1 MRAQA
6 MQLYFLHR
14 DQCNHRK
21 HRLHALSMRQRGGEV
36 RADFHRANKCT
47 LFAFDGE
54 SKKTNLFVIKIWIP
68 FELSAFFL
76 CVSRI
81 S

>member
-6 MQLYFLHR
+6 MAYATYFLHR
-14 DQCNHRK
+14 DHMQCNHRK

-36 RADFHRANKCT
+36 RADLHRANKFT

-54 SKKTNLFVIKIWIP
+54 S
-68 FELSAFFL
+68 
-76 CVSRI
+76 
-81 S
+81 

>member
-6 MQLYFLHR
+6 KPMQYATYFLHR

-36 RADFHRANKCT
+36 RADFHRANFFT

-54 SKKTNLFVIKIWIP
+54 S
-68 FELSAFFL
+68 
-76 CVSRI
+76 
-81 S
+81 

>member
-6 MQLYFLHR
+6 MAYATYFLHR

-36 RADFHRANKCT
+36 RADFHRAKKMT

-54 SKKTNLFVIKIWIP
+54 I
-68 FELSAFFL
+68 
-76 CVSRI
+76 
-81 S
+81 

>member
-1 MRAQA
+1 MRARA
-6 MQLYFLHR
+6 MQLTFLHR

-36 RADFHRANKCT
+36 RADFYRAKKCT

-54 SKKTNLFVIKIWIP
+54 S
-68 FELSAFFL
+68 
-76 CVSRI
+76 
-81 S
+81 